1 MIFLIIKIE
10 YIHINGTV
18 SRNSKGDPRISGE
31 ISRKNQQKINNSSI
45 YHSPDNTIYLI
56 QTHKVIS

>member
-18 SRNSKGDPRISGE
+18 SQNSKGDPRTSGE
-31 ISRKNQQKINNSSI
+31 ILKKKSTENQ
-45 YHSPDNTIYLI
+45 
-56 QTHKVIS
+56 